1 MDAFPPKIG
10 PYVPERLLGRGA
22 MAAVYL
28 CRDAEGEAV
37 AVKWLDDAHH
47 ALVERFDRECRALA
61 ELDHPSIVGWRD
73 HGSFLGRPY
82 LVMEYVEGTELRV
95 YIDKL
100 HRRPPAER
108 YARCRA
114 IGVELCAA
122 LDHLHAH
129 GLVHRDIK
137 PTNVL
142 MADDGRVVLSDLG
155 VVQRDGD
162 VEPRHGVLVG
172 TPAYAAPEQAF
183 GGRVDPRADLFGL
196 GATLYHVLTRKRPFD
211 SIERHDTP
219 LLPPSRFDPGV
230 PTDLEAV
237 LLRLL
242 APDPAHRYRSASVV
256 AAALAAGRDEG
267 VRVAGRQDAVAAAAE
282 ALRRAAAGE
291 QVWVAPV
298 GPRGSG
304 RGWLARLV
312 ARSARR
318 RGISS
323 LVIEGPDDIDRV
335 APLRAERAPLL
346 VVAAW
351 PGARPPDGM
360 AVLEVPLPPLG
371 AADVRRTVVGFAPRT
386 EQAAKVAAL
395 LHRLSGGLPALLVPL
410 LQAHTHEQAVVL
422 PSPVPPP
429 HLARQAIQE
438 LDEGTRQLVAV
449 LAVLDRPAS
458 PALLEAIVGSE
469 ATVSLQ
475 MLEERGIVRR
485 VDQRVTLTAG
495 AFRDVVLDEHPDV
508 PRLAARVEAA
518 RRDDPTVPGATLE
531 ALCAEAER
539 HLRSGQLRAA
549 LDSAARAASLAAAV
563 GDQRLE
569 CLARAT
575 WGRVLLETG
584 SPRKA
589 RRCLADATAL
599 ARASGDRELRHHT
612 HALRAWA
619 ELDERPG
626 DPGAAAA
633 ALDRLM
639 PLVTELAPDAADETS
654 AFACVIWARA
664 AATLR
669 DRGAWRRAARQAGPR
684 IDAQE
689 GEAAARLRLLIAE
702 GALAIHDRQA
712 GDLLEQAE
720 DAAQAFPLY
729 AWWATCLRA
738 RLERR
743 TAPEPGELARHLD
756 EAETAALG
764 QRARRVGR

>member
-28 CRDAEGEAV
+28 CRDPQGGPV
-37 AVKWLDDAHH
+37 AVKWLDDAHQ

-61 ELDHPSIVGWRD
+61 ELNHPSIVGWRD
-73 HGSFLGRPY
+73 HGAFLGRPY

-108 YARCRA
+108 YVRCRS
-114 IGVELCAA
+114 IGVELCGA
-122 LDHLHAH
+122 LDHLHAR

-142 MADDGRVVLSDLG
+142 MAVDDRVVLSDLG

-211 SIERHDTP
+211 SIERHSTP

-242 APDPAHRYRSASVV
+242 APDPAHRYRSASDV
-256 AAALAAGRDEG
+256 AAALAAGREEG
-267 VRVAGRQDAVAAAAE
+267 VRVAGRQDAVTAAAE

-291 QVWVAPV
+291 QIWVSPL
-298 GPRGSG
+298 GPRGAG
-304 RGWLARLV
+304 RGWLARLI
-312 ARSARR
+312 ARSAGR
-318 RGISS
+318 RGLSS
-323 LVIEGPDDIDRV
+323 LVVEGPHDMDRV
-335 APLRAERAPLL
+335 PELLAEVGP
-346 VVAAW
+346 VVIVAAW
-351 PGARPPDGM
+351 PGACAPDGVE
-360 AVLEVPLPPLG
+360 VLEVPLRPLG
-371 AADVRRTVVGFAPRT
+371 AADVRRTVVGFAPHTPR
-386 EQAAKVAAL
+386 AANVAAQ

-410 LQAHTHEQAVVL
+410 LQAHTHDKTVKL
-422 PSPVPPP
+422 PTPIPPP
-429 HLARQAIQE
+429 HLARQAILE
-438 LDEGTRQLVAV
+438 LDPASLQLAAA

-458 PALLEAIVGSE
+458 AELLTAILGPDAEVALE
-469 ATVSLQ
+469 
-475 MLEERGIVRR
+475 MLEERGIIGQ
-485 VDQRVTLTAG
+485 VDGRATLTAG
-495 AFRDVVLDEHPDV
+495 AFRDVVLEVHPDL
-508 PRLAARVEAA
+508 PTLEARVEEA
-518 RRDDPTVPGATLE
+518 RRNDPTVPGPTLQ
-531 ALCAEAER
+531 ALCAEAEG
-539 HLRSGQLRAA
+539 HLRAGQLQAA
-549 LDSAARAASLAAAV
+549 LDCAARATSLAAAV

-569 CLARAT
+569 CVARAT

-584 SPRKA
+584 SPREA

-599 ARASGDRELRHHT
+599 ARAAGDRGLRHHT

-639 PLVTELAPDAADETS
+639 PLVTDLADEPSDENS

-669 DRGAWRRAARQAGPR
+669 DRGAWRRAARKARPR
-684 IDAQE
+684 IAAQQ

-702 GALAIHDRQA
+702 GALAIHDQQA
-712 GDLLEQAE
+712 DELIREAE
-720 DAAQAFPLY
+720 AAAGPFPLY
-729 AWWATCLRA
+729 VWWGACLRA
-738 RLERR
+738 RLERKG
-743 TAPEPGELARHLD
+743 APEAGEMARDLDEEQRSALARR
-756 EAETAALG
+756 G
-764 QRARRVGR
+764 KRVGR

>member
-1 MDAFPPKIG
+1 MDVFPPQIG

-28 CRDAEGEAV
+28 CRDPQGGPV
-37 AVKWLDDAHH
+37 AVKWLDDAHQ

-73 HGSFLGRPY
+73 HGSYMGRPY

-108 YARCRA
+108 YARCRS
-114 IGVELCAA
+114 IGVDLCDA
-122 LDHLHAH
+122 LGHLHAR

-155 VVQRDGD
+155 VVQREGD
-162 VEPRHGVLVG
+162 VEARHGVLVG

-242 APDPAHRYRSASVV
+242 APDPAHRYRSASDV

-267 VRVAGRQDAVAAAAE
+267 VQVAGRQDAVAAAAE
-282 ALRRAAAGE
+282 ALRRAALGE
-291 QVWVAPV
+291 KIWVSPV
-298 GPRGSG
+298 GPRGAG
-304 RGWLARLV
+304 RGWLARLI
-312 ARSARR
+312 ARSAGR
-318 RGISS
+318 RGLSS
-323 LVIEGPDDIDRV
+323 LVVEGPHDMDRV
-335 APLRAERAPLL
+335 PDVLAEAGP
-346 VVAAW
+346 VVIVAAW
-351 PGARPPDGM
+351 PGAIAPEGVN
-360 AVLEVPLPPLG
+360 VLEVPLPPLG

-386 EQAAKVAAL
+386 PRAANVAAH

-410 LQAHTHEQAVVL
+410 LQAHTQENAVEL

-429 HLARQAIQE
+429 LLARQAIQE
-438 LDEGTRQLVAV
+438 LDAASQQLVAV

-458 PALLEAIVGSE
+458 SDLLTDILGPTAEIALE
-469 ATVSLQ
+469 
-475 MLEERGIVRR
+475 MLEERGIIGR
-485 VDQRVTLTAG
+485 VDLRATLTAG
-495 AFRDVVLDEHPDV
+495 AFRDVVLEVHPDL
-508 PRLAARVEAA
+508 PELEARVEAA
-518 RRDDPTVPGATLE
+518 RRDDPTVPGATLH
-531 ALCAEAER
+531 ALCAEAEGYLR
-539 HLRSGQLRAA
+539 AGHLQAA
-549 LDSAARAASLAAAV
+549 LDCAARATSLAAAV

-569 CLARAT
+569 CVARAT

-584 SPRKA
+584 SPREA

-599 ARASGDRELRHHT
+599 ARAAGDRDLRRHT

-639 PLVTELAPDAADETS
+639 PLVTELSDELSDENS
-654 AFACVIWARA
+654 ALACVIWARA

-669 DRGAWRRAARQAGPR
+669 DRGAWRRAARTAGPR
-684 IDAQE
+684 IAAQQ
-689 GEAAARLRLLIAE
+689 GEAAARLRLIIAE

-712 GDLLEQAE
+712 DELLVQAE
-720 DAAQAFPLY
+720 AAAAPFPLY
-729 AWWATCLRA
+729 AWWGACLRA
-738 RLERR
+738 RFERVG
-743 TAPEPGELARHLD
+743 APDAGELAHHLD
-756 EAETAALG
+756 ESQRAALSRRG
-764 QRARRVGR
+764 KRVGR

>member
-1 MDAFPPKIG
+1 MDAFPPQIG

-28 CRDAEGEAV
+28 CRDPDGEAV

-73 HGSFLGRPY
+73 HGAFHGRPY

-114 IGVELCAA
+114 IGVEICGA
-122 LDHLHAH
+122 LNHLHER

-162 VEPRHGVLVG
+162 VEPRHGMLVG

-196 GATLYHVLTRKRPFD
+196 GATMYHVLTRKRPFD
-211 SIERHDTP
+211 SIERHET
-219 LLPPSRFDPGV
+219 LQPPSRFDPGI

-242 APDPAHRYRSASVV
+242 ATDPSHRYRSASDV

-282 ALRRAAAGE
+282 ALRRATEGGFI
-291 QVWVAPV
+291 WVAPV
-298 GPRGSG
+298 GPRGAG
-304 RGWLARLV
+304 RGWLARLI
-312 ARSARR
+312 ARSAVR
-318 RGISS
+318 RGLSS
-323 LVIEGPDDIDRV
+323 LVVEGPDDMERV
-335 APLRAERAPLL
+335 TDLIKPGGSAII
-346 VVAAW
+346 VAAW
-351 PGARPPDGM
+351 PGAVPPKGVE
-360 AVLEVPLPPLG
+360 VLEVPLPPLG
-371 AADVRRTVVGFAPRT
+371 AADVRRTVVGFAPNT
-386 EQAAKVAAL
+386 ERAAQTASQ

-410 LQAHTHEQAVVL
+410 LQAHTREQAVQL

-429 HLARQAIQE
+429 MLARQAITD
-438 LDEGTRQLVAV
+438 LDAACRQVVAV

-458 PALLEAIVGSE
+458 TALLDSVVGDEAKVALE
-469 ATVSLQ
+469 V
-475 MLEERGIVRR
+475 LEEHGMVRR
-485 VDQRVTLTAG
+485 VDHRITFAAG
-495 AFRDVVLDEHPDV
+495 VFRDAVLAECSGLDSLEARV
-508 PRLAARVEAA
+508 AAARQ
-518 RRDDPTVPGATLE
+518 DDPTVPGAALQD
-531 ALCAEAER
+531 LCAEAER
-539 HLRSGQLRAA
+539 NLRSGKLRAA
-549 LDSAARAASLAAAV
+549 LDSAGRAASLASAV
-563 GDQRLE
+563 GDLRLE

-599 ARASGDRELRHHT
+599 ARASGDRLLRHHT

-639 PLVTELAPDAADETS
+639 PLVTELAADASDETS

-669 DRGAWRRAARQAGPR
+669 DRGAWRRAAGQAGPR
-684 IDAQE
+684 IDAQT
-689 GEAAARLRLLIAE
+689 GEVAARLRLLIAE

-712 GDLLEQAE
+712 GVLLDQAE
-720 DAAQAFPLY
+720 HAAQDFPLY
-729 AWWATCLRA
+729 AWWGACLRA

-743 TAPEPGELARHLD
+743 PAPEVGELALNLD
-756 EAETAALG
+756 EAELKSLSA
-764 QRARRVGR
+764 RAQRVGR